1 MKLLLDTNIWI
12 SALLYGGKPRKIL
25 TLAEDHN
32 LTLITSTSILQEI
45 DRTLRK
51 DKLQN
56 RLNSLAKSADDLMAM
71 VIENS
76 QIYETITLP
85 DIPNLRDQNDK
96 IILAAALTAQAN
108 IIITGDNDLL
118 ILKDFQDIPIMTAK
132 TFLDQYFPEI

>member
-1 MKLLLDTNIWI
+1 
-12 SALLYGGKPRKIL
+12 
-25 TLAEDHN
+25 
-32 LTLITSTSILQEI
+32 
-45 DRTLRK
+45 
-51 DKLQN
+51 
-56 RLNSLAKSADDLMAM
+56 MAM

-85 DIPNLRDQNDK
+85 GIPNLRDQNDK

>member
-1 MKLLLDTNIWI
+1 
-12 SALLYGGKPRKIL
+12 
-25 TLAEDHN
+25 
-32 LTLITSTSILQEI
+32 
-45 DRTLRK
+45 
-51 DKLQN
+51 
-56 RLNSLAKSADDLMAM
+56 MAM

-132 TFLDQYFPEI
+132 TFIDQYFPEI